1 MPSTPAAQYRRASC
15 VARATISATLRLLS
29 GVPGSAATWIMAMTG
44 LGFAKIELSIESL
57 FNHFPLPLRLRLD
70 VEQARQGGR
79 GIQQADR
86 RLQRVPSAEA
96 GARYDPRDGHVLRPV
111 VAVIPVVPAMIGVYQ
126 HLRAGRQHRQQRPP

>member
-15 VARATISATLRLLS
+15 VARATIAATLRLLS

-57 FNHFPLPLRLRLD
+57 FNYFPLPLRLRLD

-96 GARYDPRDGHVLRPV
+96 GARHDPRDGHVLRRV
-111 VAVIPVVPAMIGVYQ
+111 GAVIAIMPATSGVYQ
-126 HLRAGRQHRQQRPP
+126 HVPLDPQHPHPR